1 MGAERNASLKIHKI
15 TNAFYLIIIIP
26 FLILGFLSSLVMYNC
41 KIAGGY
47 PNLWG
52 HYVVQIE
59 DNSFFEEATGKYEIG
74 TYQTFKRVDPNS
86 LKPGDLI
93 AYYSGHTED
102 FANGTAPDWTPID
115 PESMDNGTLVF
126 KPTFTLASGS
136 MDPTTNGKATVSI
149 VKVGNY
155 KGSITTDTGETYDCI
170 SYFSSNSAQEE
181 NYDYNTLLL
190 TVDIIGVAVP
200 SNAMIVEFM
209 VYSATFNGFFTF
221 ILLPCLFLVAMKIIS
236 LWFYR
241 KYLSTVDF
249 EKRAQIITEAENISY
264 SRILNATKTG
274 RFEKGPPRTRTPFW
288 KTISAKISDKDAEK
302 DLFGKKESHRI
313 KSIERLGRKSR
324 KEQVEDINEKEL
336 AGKKYMGETTKPV
349 IQKPKKEEKQKP
361 VELAIKPIIEEDYGK
376 KSAKELRFEEK
387 RLRKLK
393 EQELKEEF
401 EKQKLQN
408 MQEEGLLDK
417 EMANAEHALTKDL
430 KKKQKT
436 LKKQAKIRPLK
447 QQKEYD
453 RNIKIKENPLFKN
466 VKKFDIE
473 EEMASVN
480 KAKNIANAE
489 IDFFEQEIKK
499 SKDKLIDKIS
509 KKPKG
514 KLASQ
519 KPAQETLAQK
529 PKWIDAPK
537 MPNLDTGKPE
547 PVFKDPSK
555 TQIEL
560 EENLQARKNKAI
572 AREKALLDK
581 QLAKSKSKMLKS
593 IKASTAEDIEK
604 AHAPKP
610 KETITIFENR
620 LSIRKPTQEVEKEAP
635 LPLMTEAKLQNKFD
649 EEKRLKAQKQA
660 EVEKTFFDKLM
671 EQSQD
676 KYLESVKKE
685 QQKRAKQAK
694 EALQEDHEYTIPKRK
709 TPPMQAPKTPQRQ
722 EQELFIPDS
731 AIKSIKGIKMPTKTT
746 SPSTD
751 DSIFNANKYD
761 FLMDDGKKKSR
772 REQKKEDKQRKAN
785 AKKQAQAEATRNY
798 FQQQL
803 NKKK

>member
-41 KIAGGY
+41 KMAGGY

-59 DNSFFEEATGKYEIG
+59 DNSFYEESTKRYEVG

-93 AYYSGHTED
+93 AYYSGHTDD
-102 FANGTAPDWTPID
+102 FANGTAPDWVPID
-115 PESMDNGTLVF
+115 PTSGDSGTLVY
-126 KPTFTLASGS
+126 KPSFTLASGS
-136 MDPTTNGKATVSI
+136 TDPTTNGKATVSI

-200 SNAMIVEFM
+200 SNDLIIEFM
-209 VYSATFNGFFTF
+209 VYSATFNGFLTF
-221 ILLPCLFLVAMKIIS
+221 ILIPCLFLVAMKIIS

-241 KYLSTVDF
+241 KYLSNVDF

-274 RFEKGPPRTRTPFW
+274 KFEKGPPRTRTPFW
-288 KTISAKISDKDAEK
+288 KTITAKISDRDAEK
-302 DLFGKKESHRI
+302 DLFGKKEQGRI
-313 KSIERLGRKSR
+313 KSIERLAKKSR
-324 KEQVEDINEKEL
+324 KDKVAQIDEKEL
-336 AGKKYMGETTKPV
+336 QGKRYMGEVAKPV
-349 IQKPKKEEKQKP
+349 KQKPQKEEKKAP
-361 VELAIKPIIEEDYGK
+361 ARLDIKPIMEEDYGK
-376 KSAKELRFEEK
+376 KSAKELRLEEK

-393 EQELKEEF
+393 EQELREEF
-401 EKQKLQN
+401 EKQKRQN
-408 MQEEGLLDK
+408 LQEEGLLDK

-430 KKKQKT
+430 KKKQKA
-436 LKKQAKIRPLK
+436 LKKEAKFAPVK
-447 QQKEYD
+447 KQKEYD

-466 VKKFDIE
+466 AKKFDFE
-473 EEMASVN
+473 EEIASVN
-480 KAKNIANAE
+480 LAKNIANTE
-489 IDFFEQEIKK
+489 VDFFEQELKK
-499 SKDKLIDKIS
+499 SKEKLIAEIAQ
-509 KKPKG
+509 KPKG
-514 KLASQ
+514 KVAKLASVE
-519 KPAQETLAQK
+519 ETSNNK
-529 PKWIDAPK
+529 PKWVDAPK
-537 MPNLDTGKPE
+537 MPSLETGKPE
-547 PVFKDPSK
+547 PVFKEPTK

-560 EENLQARKNKAI
+560 EENLEKRKNKAI

-593 IKASTAEDIEK
+593 IKSGTAQDVVD
-604 AHAPKP
+604 AHTPKQ
-610 KETITIFENR
+610 KETVTIFENR
-620 LSIRKPTQEVEKEAP
+620 LSIKKPTQEVEKIASV
-635 LPLMTEAKLQNKFD
+635 PLMTEAKLQNKFD
-649 EEKRLKAQKQA
+649 EERKLKAQKQA
-660 EVEKTFFDKLM
+660 EVERTFFDKLM
-671 EQSQD
+671 EESQD
-676 KYLESVKKE
+676 KYLESVKRE
-685 QQKRAKQAK
+685 QEKRAKQAK
-694 EALQEDHEYTIPKRK
+694 QSSREPEPTPPKR
-709 TPPMQAPKTPQRQ
+709 TPPTLRAPKTPQKQ
-722 EQELFIPDS
+722 EEELFIPGP
-731 AIKSIKGIKMPTKTT
+731 AIKSIKGIKTPAKTT
-746 SPSTD
+746 GPSTED
-751 DSIFNANKYD
+751 AIFNANKYD
-761 FLMDDGKKKSR
+761 FLMDDGKKKSK
-772 REQKKEDKQRKAN
+772 REQRKEEKLRAQK

>member
-41 KIAGGY
+41 KMAGGY

-59 DNSFFEEATGKYEIG
+59 DNSFYEEATKRYGVG

-102 FANGTAPDWTPID
+102 FANGTAPDWVPID
-115 PESMDNGTLVF
+115 PASSDNGTIVY
-126 KPTFTLASGS
+126 KPSFTLASGS
-136 MDPTTNGKATVSI
+136 SDPTTNGKATVSI

-155 KGSITTDTGETYDCI
+155 KGSITTDAGETYDCI
-170 SYFSSNSAQEE
+170 SYFSSNSAEEE

-200 SNAMIVEFM
+200 SNELIVEFM

-221 ILLPCLFLVAMKIIS
+221 ILIPCLFLVAMKIIS

-241 KYLSTVDF
+241 KYLSNVDF
-249 EKRAQIITEAENISY
+249 ERRAQIITESENISY

-274 RFEKGPPRTRTPFW
+274 RFEKGPPKTRTPFW

-302 DLFGKKESHRI
+302 DLFGKKEQVRI
-313 KSIERLGRKSR
+313 KSIERLGKKSR
-324 KEQVEDINEKEL
+324 KDNAYTDISEKEL
-336 AGKKYMGETTKPV
+336 QGKRYMGQAPKPV
-349 IQKPKKEEKQKP
+349 VQKPQKEEKKAA
-361 VELAIKPIIEEDYGK
+361 VELDIKPIITEDYGK
-376 KSAKELRFEEK
+376 KSAKELRREEK

-401 EKQKLQN
+401 EKQKRQN
-408 MQEEGLLDK
+408 LQEERLLDK

-436 LKKQAKIRPLK
+436 LKKEAKLAPVKK
-447 QQKEYD
+447 QNEYD

-466 VKKFDIE
+466 AKKFDFE
-473 EEMASVN
+473 EEIASVN

-489 IDFFEQEIKK
+489 VDFFEEELKK
-499 SKDKLIDKIS
+499 SKEKLIAEIA

-514 KLASQ
+514 KVAKLASVE
-519 KPAQETLAQK
+519 ETSNNK
-529 PKWIDAPK
+529 PKWVDAPK
-537 MPNLDTGKPE
+537 MPSLETGKPE
-547 PVFKDPSK
+547 PVFKEPTK

-560 EENLQARKNKAI
+560 EENLEKRKNKAI

-581 QLAKSKSKMLKS
+581 QLAKSKRKMLKS
-593 IKASTAEDIEK
+593 IKAGTAQDVVD
-604 AHAPKP
+604 AHMPPP
-610 KETITIFENR
+610 KETVTIMENR
-620 LSIRKPTQEVEKEAP
+620 LSIKKPTKEIEKTVGV
-635 LPLMTEAKLQNKFD
+635 PLMPEAKLQNKFD
-649 EEKRLKAQKQA
+649 EERKLKAQKQA
-660 EVEKTFFDKLM
+660 EIEKTFFDKLM
-671 EQSQD
+671 EESQD
-676 KYLESVKKE
+676 KYLESVKRE
-685 QQKRAKQAK
+685 QEKRAKAAK
-694 EALQEDHEYTIPKRK
+694 QETKQPKPPKR
-709 TPPMQAPKTPQRQ
+709 TPPTLHAPKAPQKQ
-722 EQELFIPDS
+722 EEELFIPGP
-731 AIKSIKGIKMPTKTT
+731 AIKSIKGIKVPAKTAG
-746 SPSTD
+746 PSTED
-751 DSIFNANKYD
+751 AIFNANKYD
-761 FLMDDGKKKSR
+761 FLMDDGKKKSK
-772 REQKKEDKQRKAN
+772 REQKKEEKQRAQK
-785 AKKQAQAEATRNY
+785 AKKAAQAEAARNY